1 MRVYYCEGV
10 PPEISQHCLAYLL
23 LETILK
29 KNYFVKKPKYGY
41 TEQGKPYLK
50 QYPQLQFN
58 ISHCHEG
65 VACAIGSLPV
75 GIDIERRFPWKEN
88 LARRICHPAEWRR
101 MEELQTQEERE
112 RLLNLLWSRKESW
125 LKCIGIGL
133 RCDLREINLLQT
145 DTRRFQELQ
154 NERFTLVTCSEA
166 DDNQEDE
173 IEKIRWQDLL

>member
-1 MRVYYCEGV
+1 
-10 PPEISQHCLAYLL
+10 
-23 LETILK
+23 
-29 KNYFVKKPKYGY
+29 
-41 TEQGKPYLK
+41 
-50 QYPQLQFN
+50 
-58 ISHCHEG
+58 
-65 VACAIGSLPV
+65 
-75 GIDIERRFPWKEN
+75 
-88 LARRICHPAEWRR
+88 

-154 NERFTLVTCSEA
+154 NERFTLVACSEA